1 MKVAAH
7 VDERLHE
14 HDEEGVHTEWER
26 KQVVLPSR
34 GHRGSQGAGSRGA
47 HRAAAHQEGGSRV
60 DAAAANVGRPRHAH
74 RTYRATNSATRQE
87 AAQAASCHAS
97 AATRGESFGAKLT
110 ERTELLGLSPCGARH
125 PSGGGVRLSL
135 ARFPAVHG
143 PAVVG
148 TRAAAERRGTGSHE
162 TASRV
167 TTW

>member
-34 GHRGSQGAGSRGA
+34 GYHSSQGAGSGGA

-74 RTYRATNSATRQE
+74 RTYRATNSAHAPGRPPKL
-87 AAQAASCHAS
+87 HAS
-97 AATRGESFGAKLT
+97 TPAPPKFWGEIDGTSYSATLITLRSQAPK
-110 ERTELLGLSPCGARH
+110 RDR
-125 PSGGGVRLSL
+125 
-135 ARFPAVHG
+135 
-143 PAVVG
+143 
-148 TRAAAERRGTGSHE
+148 RAAVDEHSFAMQCPVGSHPVALQ
-162 TASRV
+162 TLG
-167 TTW
+167 